1 MSSEQN
7 LASAQAAYAAFSSG
21 DAAAA
26 MANMADDI
34 EWIVPGSSAVSGT
47 YHGKQEVGGF
57 WAQIATKGFQTTP
70 EYWFADGDRVV
81 VLTHTTIAGEESDS
95 VDVLTFAD
103 DKLVKFQSAIDTELQ
118 TRIFGAG

>member
-1 MSSEQN
+1 MSAEQN
-7 LASAQAAYAAFSSG
+7 LATAKAAYAAFSSG
-21 DAAAA
+21 DAAGA
-26 MANMADDI
+26 MADMADDI
-34 EWIVPGSSAVSGT
+34 EWIVPGSSAISGT
-47 YHGKQEVGGF
+47 YHGKEEVGGF

-81 VLTHTTIAGEESDS
+81 VLTHTQTAGEESDS

-103 DKLVKFQSAIDTELQ
+103 GKLVRFQSATDTELQ

>member
-7 LASAQAAYAAFSSG
+7 LAAAQAAYAAFSSG
-21 DAAAA
+21 DAAGA
-26 MANMADDI
+26 MADMADDI
-34 EWIVPGSSAVSGT
+34 EWIVPGSSAISGT
-47 YHGKQEVGGF
+47 YHGKQEVGRF
-57 WAQIATKGFQTTP
+57 WAQIATKGFATQP

-81 VLTHTTIAGEESDS
+81 VLTRTTIAGEESDS

-103 DKLVKFQSAIDTELQ
+103 GKLVKFQSAVDTEMQ

>member
-7 LASAQAAYAAFSSG
+7 LAAAQAAYAAFSSG
-21 DAAAA
+21 DAAGA
-26 MANMADDI
+26 MADMADDI
-34 EWIVPGSSAVSGT
+34 EWIVPGSSAISGT

-57 WAQIATKGFQTTP
+57 WAQIATKGFATQP

-81 VLTHTTIAGEESDS
+81 VLTRTTIAGEESDS

-103 DKLVKFQSAIDTELQ
+103 GKLVKFQSAVDTEMQ